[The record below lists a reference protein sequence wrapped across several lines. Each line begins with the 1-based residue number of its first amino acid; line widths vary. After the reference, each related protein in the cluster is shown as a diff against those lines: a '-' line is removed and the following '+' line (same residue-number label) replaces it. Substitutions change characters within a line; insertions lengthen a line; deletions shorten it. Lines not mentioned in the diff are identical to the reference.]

1 MCGLF
6 HLHGFQGKR
15 TVLHDAA
22 VIGKADM
29 VSILLAAGAEVTARD
44 KVKRVCMYEYNM
56 YVCMYII
63 CMYVYVTFFFWF

>member
-44 KVKRVCMYEYNM
+44 KVKRVCMY
-56 YVCMYII
+56 I
-63 CMYVYVTFFFWF
+63 CMYVCICDIFFWVIR

>member
-44 KVKRVCMYEYNM
+44 KVKRVCMY
-56 YVCMYII
+56 VCI
-63 CMYVYVTFFFWF
+63 